1 MRKYLKEKNGDSIE
15 NAIIKDSTNSI
26 LGVME
31 EHEHIDR
38 ICGSNDIGVK
48 SVEQNLIKENQKIYD
63 MFAIKM
69 DDGTERIL
77 YFEITSFFGKI

>member
-1 MRKYLKEKNGDSIE
+1 MQKHSKMKKGDSID
-15 NAIIKDSTNSI
+15 NAIIIDAPNSI
-26 LGVME
+26 LGVIA
-31 EHEHIDR
+31 EHQHIDR
-38 ICGSNDIGVK
+38 ICGTKDNDVQ